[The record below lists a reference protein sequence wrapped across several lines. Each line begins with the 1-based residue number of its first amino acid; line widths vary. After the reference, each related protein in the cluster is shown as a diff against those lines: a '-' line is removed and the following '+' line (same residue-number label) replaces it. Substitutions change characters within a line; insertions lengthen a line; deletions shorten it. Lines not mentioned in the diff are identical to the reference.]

1 MLNVAGDL
9 AGRRALFFDRGR
21 DRPGHLVDLGDGGRD
36 VPDGAYGRIR
46 HRLHVDDLLTDFVGR
61 LRGLVGEALHF
72 GGDHRKSAA
81 GLAGACGLDGG
92 VERQKV
98 GLRGDGLDQVDDDAD
113 AGGVIRK
120 ALHGGI
126 GSACFIDRLAGDF
139 RRSHHLTADLGDR

>member
-1 MLNVAGDL
+1 MASVLRRPDVRQERVDFGAQYVGLAAQRVGCAQHLACGRTGLLRGVADADDVTGNLAGAAGRVLNVAGDL

-81 GLAGACGLDGG
+81 G
-92 VERQKV
+92 V
-98 GLRGDGLDQVDDDAD
+98 
-113 AGGVIRK
+113 
-120 ALHGGI
+120 
-126 GSACFIDRLAGDF
+126 
-139 RRSHHLTADLGDR
+139 